1 MTAPDIFA
9 LGGRQDDDAEILALF
24 HDWIAACRVCDEV
37 LASIRDDAKEDPP
50 EWYAA
55 CDRTYDLE
63 RQIFA
68 CRGGATGMAIKAY
81 LFCDRS
87 NWTPQTGHLRL
98 EGDESVDEVWTASI
112 VRDAAALVPELGE
125 LAAAVIHEDALLID
139 AEMTV
144 QWVASLGPDA
154 ERAEL
159 LRTTLARIASTP
171 ARTPRGEAIK
181 ARHAGRQL

>member
-1 MTAPDIFA
+1 MSAPDIFA
-9 LGGRQDDDAEILALF
+9 LGGLQDDDAEILQLF
-24 HDWIAACRVCDEV
+24 HDWLAACRVCDEV
-37 LASIRDDAKEDPP
+37 LARIRDDAKEDPP

-68 CRGGATGMAIKAY
+68 RRGGAAGLAIKTY
-81 LFCDRS
+81 LSCDRS
-87 NWTPQTGHLRL
+87 KWTPQTGHLRL
-98 EGDESVDEVWTASI
+98 ESADEIWTASI
-112 VRDAAALVPELGE
+112 VRDAAAVVPEIGE
-125 LAAAVIHEDALLID
+125 LAAAIIHEDAPLID
-139 AEMTV
+139 ADMTI
-144 QWVASLGPDA
+144 QWLAQVSPDP

-181 ARHAGRQL
+181 ARHAGTQR